1 MRNKDDIFWHHF
13 HINILK
19 LSTFDWENAPIVWVH
34 SPLCLVYKT
43 NVDRKFCLYRFK
55 GRETG
60 VLGDG
65 KTVHRF
71 LGQVARCSVPP
82 SPWVGESAVSFGSV
96 GFPADTTHFSSWTS
110 KNHFH
115 HYAVE
120 KGVYKHEYM
129 FPDRGGNIHDKQPLS
144 GTSAE
149 MFLPALHDAVRRCA
163 SGVLKALQLW
173 PRFLRSLGVMNE
185 VSVDRGVRCLIK
197 HFGFWSNFL
206 YF

>member
-1 MRNKDDIFWHHF
+1 MERDFNNKEWEIKDNVFWHRF

-19 LSTFDWENAPIVWVH
+19 LSTFDWENAHIVWVH

-55 GRETG
+55 GREIE

-65 KTVHRF
+65 KTVHKF

-96 GFPADTTHFSSWTS
+96 GFPVDTTHFSSWTL

-129 FPDRGGNIHDKQPLS
+129 FPDRGDNIHDKQPLS

-149 MFLPALHDAVRRCA
+149 MFPLALHNAVGRA
-163 SGVLKALQLW
+163 VLQVYWK
-173 PRFLRSLGVMNE
+173 PSSSDHGSCDP
-185 VSVDRGVRCLIK
+185 SVWWTRCLLIVEY
-197 HFGFWSNFL
+197 GA
-206 YF
+206 